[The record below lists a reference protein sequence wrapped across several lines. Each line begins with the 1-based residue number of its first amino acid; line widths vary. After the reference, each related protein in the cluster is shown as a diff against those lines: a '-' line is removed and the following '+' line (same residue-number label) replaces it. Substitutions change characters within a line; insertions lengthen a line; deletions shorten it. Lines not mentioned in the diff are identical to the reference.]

1 MQGVSTIDALCS
13 ADKAG
18 ALLNYEAAAKLEAFR
33 GRLDEA
39 RRLFREGSASSR
51 PSSRYLREWGAFE
64 KRAGSLDVSTPP
76 MVQGILRDA
85 DSRAVCKTMSSC
97 RKTKSLLV
105 VAN

>member
-1 MQGVSTIDALCS
+1 MNALCS

-18 ALLNYEAAAKLEAFR
+18 VLLNYEAAAKLEAFR

-39 RRLFREGSASSR
+39 RRLFREGSARSS

-76 MVQGILRDA
+76 IASGVLHDA
-85 DSRAVCKTMSSC
+85 DSSVGREKMS
-97 RKTKSLLV
+97 LV
-105 VAN
+105 A